1 MGTSFAIVWRKR
13 TQYSPKMIFPRVTIH
28 LLLVAF
34 PSVFSQYDTDGGD
47 DGGVGAGDGGGDG
60 SNCECSDITLNDG
73 NSGKNIGNCLT
84 SFNGKFWCYVSS
96 TSLCTDKKPAA
107 RAIGLFY
114 SSKACSG
121 KFLNEPRP
129 AVNVPRMP

>member
-1 MGTSFAIVWRKR
+1 MGTLFAIVWRKW
-13 TQYSPKMIFPRVTIH
+13 TLYSPKMIFPRVTIY

-34 PSVFSQYDTDGGD
+34 PVVFSQNDYDGGD
-47 DGGVGAGDGGGDG
+47 DGGDG

-96 TSLCTDKKPAA
+96 SSPCTDKTPAA

-114 SSKACSG
+114 SFKACSG
-121 KFLNEPRP
+121 KFLNEPQP